1 MFCAEGMD
9 HTQPDWFRLVSLFS
23 PVLSPCS
30 PFSLSFSLSVCLSL
44 SLSRARLLQATARS
58 MQTLSDCLS
67 VIRCCRSGPRS
78 LQSPSLVGRS
88 HLTSSSAKAR
98 PSTCHQTGAAEIV

>member
-30 PFSLSFSLSVCLSL
+30 PFSLSFSLSVSLSL
-44 SLSRARLLQATARS
+44 SLSRARA
-58 MQTLSDCLS
+58 
-67 VIRCCRSGPRS
+67 P
-78 LQSPSLVGRS
+78 
-88 HLTSSSAKAR
+88 
-98 PSTCHQTGAAEIV
+98 AAGYCTFHADAV